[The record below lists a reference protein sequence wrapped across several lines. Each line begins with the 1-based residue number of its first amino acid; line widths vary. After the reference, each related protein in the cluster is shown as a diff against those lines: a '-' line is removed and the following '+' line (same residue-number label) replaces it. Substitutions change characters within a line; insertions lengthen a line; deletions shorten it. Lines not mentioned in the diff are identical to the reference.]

1 MTGTRTLIFGAT
13 WCANEE
19 KRELA
24 KLWARV
30 LARTSPECDIL
41 VIDCDSPF
49 RPGNFLKEEGFSH
62 CTTPVEEWKPDDVA
76 VMFAPRESIEFK
88 GSVIEPTPLKLAASF
103 SNNIGHLSLGGGDG
117 WGRSFCKGLEIA
129 IASGYDYVAYIEPDL
144 LFAPPVMP
152 IIEKMHRCGVK
163 AAAPIDLVYHFIA
176 NEIMFLN
183 VEYLKQS
190 RFVERYDWAN
200 PPPLSR
206 ETVPEKRC
214 EDLLA
219 DELFILPLRG
229 IRNDHG
235 QLTRHNIRD
244 RNVIHPMGLSYV
256 THCQDFALYE
266 IFMDMHGLSEP
277 VEESV

>member
-1 MTGTRTLIFGAT
+1 MTGTRTLLFGCT
-13 WCANEE
+13 WCPSEE
-19 KRELA
+19 KRELCR
-24 KLWARV
+24 LWARV
-30 LARTSPECDIL
+30 LAKTSPECDVL

-49 RPGNFLKEEGFSH
+49 RPGNFLNEQGFTFWTTDLEQHGYPKERRG
-62 CTTPVEEWKPDDVA
+62 EE
-76 VMFAPRESIEFK
+76 
-88 GSVIEPTPLKLAASF
+88 PLKAVASF
-103 SNNIGHLSLGGGDG
+103 ADNIGHLSLGGGDG

-183 VEYLKQS
+183 VDYLRES

-200 PPPLSR
+200 PPSLSR

-235 QLTRHNIRD
+235 AITRGNIRD
-244 RNVIHPMGLSYV
+244 RNAAWPMGIDYL
-256 THCQDFALYE
+256 THAQDFALYE
-266 IFMDMHGLSEP
+266 IFMAMHELRETDD
-277 VEESV
+277 

>member
-1 MTGTRTLIFGAT
+1 MTGTRTLITAAT
-13 WCANEE
+13 WCPTEE

-24 KLWARV
+24 KLWARG
-30 LARTSPECDIL
+30 LAKTSPECDVL

-49 RPGNFLKEEGFSH
+49 RPGAFLKAEGYLDVGGFDLIDSLGKDWNRVV
-62 CTTPVEEWKPDDVA
+62 CTFPD
-76 VMFAPRESIEFK
+76 
-88 GSVIEPTPLKLAASF
+88 
-103 SNNIGHLSLGGGDG
+103 NIGHLSLGGGDG
-117 WGRSFCKGLEIA
+117 WGRSFCKGIEIA

-183 VEYLKQS
+183 VDYLRES
-190 RFVERYDWAN
+190 RFVERYAWAN

-235 QLTRHNIRD
+235 QLTRYNIRD

-277 VEESV
+277 VEEAV